1 MLFYKV
7 TLRFIKGKQ
16 YIIIVTPVETAFDK
30 IHCSF
35 LIQENSRSL

>member
-16 YIIIVTPVETAFDK
+16 HIIIVTPVETAFDK
-30 IHCSF
+30 IHRSF